1 MLWSE
6 AEKAVLDRAARAARL
21 SWASAMLLL
30 PCYLPVAWM
39 VYGWPVFL
47 DAPLGLV
54 KTLLTA
60 LAGVSLAGGRFLF
73 EAALDRRRLV
83 GQPLETK
90 AKIYLQASRA
100 VFALCHAPV
109 LIGLGLIWL
118 SKELDQ
124 GWLFL
129 AISSAGLMLFFPR
142 RQEMES
148 RLMERRRIA
157 RAPDAGRHR

>member
-6 AEKAVLDRAARAARL
+6 AEKAILDRTARAARL
-21 SWASAMLLL
+21 SWASAMLVL
-30 PCYLPVAWM
+30 PFYLPVAVM
-39 VYGWPVFL
+39 VYGWPVLL
-47 DAPLGLV
+47 DAPMGLV

-60 LAGVSLAGGRFLF
+60 LAGVSLAGGRFLI

-83 GQPLETK
+83 GRPLEVK
-90 AKIYLQASRA
+90 AEIYLRVSRA

-109 LIGLGLIWL
+109 LIGLLVIWL

-129 AISSAGLMLFFPR
+129 TMAIVGLMLFFPR
-142 RQEMES
+142 RLEMES
-148 RLMERRRIA
+148 RFTERRRKA
-157 RAPDAGRHR
+157 PAPDAGRRR